1 MDLSQ
6 VLSMCPGLTELAGPA
21 TLSSMKA
28 RSVRSVAQPSSLVLA
43 SAVSLVGLLG
53 AGCGKQLDAP
63 PPPPFKLSIKVDSDP
78 NHPLAGAKV
87 LHQDHEVGVT
97 QADGRALV
105 TLKGNEG
112 DTAQITVRCP
122 ETNQQPPPFT
132 VALRRLA
139 DNKVPEYA
147 IQCAPLLRRVVVG
160 VRADNGANLPVMFLG
175 SVVARTDASGA
186 AHFALDVKPGEQFEV
201 SLKTDDQPKLLPKNP
216 IRTFV
221 MPPRDE
227 VVVFNQA
234 FAFEKKKVVYHGVAK
249 PTGPR
254 PVGGLNKL

>member
-6 VLSMCPGLTELAGPA
+6 FLSMRPGLTDLTGPA

-28 RSVRSVAQPSSLVLA
+28 RSVRAVSSHVALVG
-43 SAVSLVGLLG
+43 AVSLVGLLG

-201 SLKTDDQPKLLPKNP
+201 QLKTDENPKLLPKNP
-216 IRTFV
+216 ARSFV
-221 MPPRDE
+221 MPPRDD
-227 VVVFNQA
+227 VVVFNQT
-234 FAFEKKKVVYHGVAK
+234 FSLEKTKKVYHFVAK
-249 PTGPR
+249 PRGPR
-254 PVGGLNKL
+254 PVGGPAKL